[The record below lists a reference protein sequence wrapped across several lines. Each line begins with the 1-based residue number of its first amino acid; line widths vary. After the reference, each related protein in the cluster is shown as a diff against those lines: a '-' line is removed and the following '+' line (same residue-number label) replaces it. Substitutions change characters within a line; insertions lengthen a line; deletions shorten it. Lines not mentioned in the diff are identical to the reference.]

1 MPQHNYN
8 LRAAIFCGCLLLAS
22 CGNSDKTRSADHGE
36 PYPEAPFPI
45 SEALV
50 DRSDKA
56 PAKTAPP
63 PGQRRQA
70 YFGDLHVHTG
80 YSLDAFIFGATASP
94 RDAYRYA
101 RGEALTHPFGFEIQ
115 LRQPLDFYAVTD
127 HAMFLGLAQAAGDT
141 RSEFGK
147 TSIAGPLS
155 GLNDTGYSTSPLA
168 TFKRQ
173 GLFGSWVEDLLDGWQ
188 DGSLDKDLTRSVT
201 RSAWQ
206 DTIDA
211 ADEAYVPGEFTTFAA
226 FEYTSTDPNRG
237 SLHRNVIFSGTALV
251 PEEPFSR
258 YHGRDP
264 QTLWSWLDGLRD
276 RGVEALA
283 IPHNSNLSNGQM
295 FALED
300 FSGEALDA
308 DYSAQR
314 ARNEPLVEIT
324 QVKGTS
330 ETHPSLSDTDEWAD
344 FEIASESIHARTDGR
359 QQGSYVRQALK
370 DGIALQSAGQGNP
383 FKYGFVAASD
393 THVAATTDDE
403 SNYFSKAGLMDGTP
417 ELRGSTPLPWWQGP
431 AMKMIAPKFVAEI
444 DGQNYSQ
451 TPARKFSAS
460 GLAAVWAEENTR
472 EAIYQAFRRKETFA
486 TSGPRIQVRMFA
498 GRDFD
503 GSMLEWKTGRHP
515 AYDKGVPMGS
525 DISAEGEEPLQFLVQ
540 AQADP
545 VGAPLQR
552 LQIVKGWVDGGE
564 SKEKVF
570 DIACSAGQPDAA
582 HRCPDNGARV
592 DIETCA
598 ITADVGS
605 SALNALWQDPEFD
618 PGQRAFYY
626 ARVLENPT
634 CRWSTWD
641 ALRAGVPP
649 RADLPKTLQERA
661 WSSPVWVE
669 PSLTANETV
678 PPDQG

>member
-1 MPQHNYN
+1 MPQQNYN

-472 EAIYQAFRRKETFA
+472 DALFSAMQRKEAYA
-486 TSGPRIQVRMFA
+486 TSGNRTVLRFFA
-498 GRDFD
+498 GWNFTDDILADADFAA
-503 GSMLEWKTGRHP
+503 K
-515 AYDKGVPMGS
+515 AYRGGVPMGGVLNAAKKGQS
-525 DISAEGEEPLQFLVQ
+525 PEFLVL
-540 AQADP
+540 AQKDP
-545 VGAPLQR
+545 MANNLQR
-552 LQIVKGWVDGGE
+552 IQMVKAWMEGGE
-564 SKEKVF
+564 SHEKVV
-570 DIACSAGQPDAA
+570 DIACSDGLVPGKATG
-582 HRCPDNGARV
+582 RCPDNGASV
-592 DIETCA
+592 DLKTCLPA
-598 ITADVGS
+598 PDKGD
-605 SALNALWQDPEFD
+605 SALSVRWSDPDFD
-618 PGQRAFYY
+618 PAQSAVYY
-626 ARVLENPT
+626 VRVLENPS
-634 CRWSTWD
+634 CRWTAYD
-641 ALRAGVPP
+641 ALRLGIAPP
-649 RADLPKTLQERA
+649 EGSNPVIQERA
-661 WSSPVWVE
+661 WSSPIWYT
-669 PSLTANETV
+669 P
-678 PPDQG
+678 